1 MNSSII
7 QTGFKNIKMLPKAFQ
22 KLKNQFIGLR
32 DNAIENQTPIKEK
45 VNQKFKKVVGAKEYL
60 DFSNPKAGMTIQE
73 MNRLELLYKGLVKSA
88 LAIPTVPFLM
98 EYVGTGL
105 IKINAFLWHH
115 LGENAKEFLHNCNV
129 KLNECLGNKYTFD
142 ESTGKWLNDSYSA
155 VNLTGRISD
164 KLNAIVSGAVTTA
177 GLTLGGIGVVKGFK
191 AIKNKVCSFFKDRNK
206 NLDNTNENLDNNNG
220 NPDNNDW
227 IVYDNVNDISKIQK
241 EDENTVNYKLLNS
254 TPQLNMPRPALEKDN
269 LENSGWV
276 VYDNVNDIPPIKK
289 EDEYI
294 DNFEQ
299 PQFEMPTVDDFKKQY
314 QQPIDLGINTP
325 KEEDI
330 SFDLETE
337 PKEQVVSEQPEQ
349 NIENPM
355 LNQIEQNIEQPILDQ
370 TGQNM
375 ESPMLEEP
383 KQNIILEK
391 PLYIHN
397 PKPIFSDQE
406 KEQLNTNLNDELK
419 YKLEDNYNYLNEK
432 AMNSYIKPEEKA
444 QMQAIQNDFNR
455 LDNVNQ
461 NALTSDAVKY
471 SIYAE
476 LETLDSKEYKTPSDI
491 ERMKNLNN
499 MLKNLGQ
506 KNQEGGRIL

>member
-22 KLKNQFIGLR
+22 KLRNQLIGLN

-73 MNRLELLYKGLVKSA
+73 MNRLELLYKGLVKTA

-115 LGENAKEFLHNCNV
+115 LGDNAKEFLHNCNV
-129 KLNECLGNKYTFD
+129 KLNECLGNKYTFN
-142 ESTGKWLNDSYSA
+142 EGTGKWLNNSYSA
-155 VNLTGRISD
+155 VNLTERISD

-206 NLDNTNENLDNNNG
+206 NLDNTN
-220 NPDNNDW
+220 
-227 IVYDNVNDISKIQK
+227 DIPKIQK
-241 EDENTVNYKLLNS
+241 EDENTVNYKPLNS

-276 VYDNVNDIPPIKK
+276 VNDNVNDIPKIQK
-289 EDEYI
+289 EDENI
-294 DNFEQ
+294 NNFEQ
-299 PQFEMPTVDDFKKQY
+299 PQFEMPTVDDFKNQY
-314 QQPIDLGINTP
+314 QQPIELGTNTP

-337 PKEQVVSEQPEQ
+337 PREQP
-349 NIENPM
+349 
-355 LNQIEQNIEQPILDQ
+355 EQNIEQPILDQ

-383 KQNIILEK
+383 KQNTILEK

-397 PKPIFSDQE
+397 PKPILSNQE
-406 KEQLNTNLNDELK
+406 KEQLNTNHDELK

-432 AMNSYIKPEEKA
+432 AMNSYIKPEEKT
-444 QMQAIQNDFNR
+444 QMQAMQNDFNR

-461 NALTSDAVKY
+461 NALTSDAAKY

>member
-22 KLKNQFIGLR
+22 KLRNQLIGLN

-73 MNRLELLYKGLVKSA
+73 MNRLELLYKGLVKTA

-115 LGENAKEFLHNCNV
+115 LGDNAKEFLHNCNV
-129 KLNECLGNKYTFD
+129 KLNECLGNKYTFN
-142 ESTGKWLNDSYSA
+142 EGTGKWLNNSYSA
-155 VNLTGRISD
+155 VNLTERISD

-206 NLDNTNENLDNNNG
+206 NLDNTN
-220 NPDNNDW
+220 
-227 IVYDNVNDISKIQK
+227 DIPKIQK
-241 EDENTVNYKLLNS
+241 EDENIN
-254 TPQLNMPRPALEKDN
+254 
-269 LENSGWV
+269 
-276 VYDNVNDIPPIKK
+276 
-289 EDEYI
+289 
-294 DNFEQ
+294 NFEQ
-299 PQFEMPTVDDFKKQY
+299 PQFEMPAVDDFKNQY
-314 QQPIDLGINTP
+314 QQPIELGTNTP

-337 PKEQVVSEQPEQ
+337 PREQP
-349 NIENPM
+349 
-355 LNQIEQNIEQPILDQ
+355 EQNIEQPILEQ

-375 ESPMLEEP
+375 ESPILEEP
-383 KQNIILEK
+383 KQNTILEK

-397 PKPIFSDQE
+397 PKPILSNQE

-432 AMNSYIKPEEKA
+432 AMNSYIKPEEKT

-461 NALTSDAVKY
+461 NALTSDAAKY